1 MLRLKRLL
9 GLEPPESPPAAPAPA
24 AQAPAAQAPAAPA
37 PAAQVPAAQAPEPE
51 RANKRP
57 KHSGR
62 CAGCA
67 RLVTAQTCPGK
78 CTGPDGG
85 LYCKPECIESEH
97 LVAMVLK
104 YVQENRNLRVRLSQ
118 AERQLEQTRQE
129 LVQAQEQ
136 LRQDPL
142 DSLARE
148 YPVDRQ

>member
-9 GLEPPESPPAAPAPA
+9 GLEPPESPPAAQAPA
-24 AQAPAAQAPAAPA
+24 AQAPAAQAPAAQA
-37 PAAQVPAAQAPEPE
+37 PAAQAP
-51 RANKRP
+51 AKRQ

-67 RLVTAQTCPGK
+67 RLMTLQTCPRG

-85 LYCKPECIESEH
+85 IYCKPECIEPEH
-97 LVAMVLK
+97 LVAMVRK

-118 AERQLEQTRQE
+118 LERQLEQTRQQ